1 MSGTGEPTCTER
13 WTAGVCTLFRLSD
26 GRYFLDET
34 YLARRHV
41 LTPPQGAQIAD
52 LMRLDLAYRPERF
65 DDVVAAYAAAA
76 CVTPEQILAP
86 IDTPYLVHLN
96 TDGKAMV
103 ITALPPPGWH
113 APTQTAASAAPP
125 APPPPSPARQ
135 FGEEIASMCRIIDA
149 YTAKNLP
156 PPRSST
162 RRLREI
168 AEAIAADGGAA
179 TTTDA
184 LNEANR
190 IYRRSGVVFAR
201 HHADAATQAIMR

>member
-1 MSGTGEPTCTER
+1 MAGTGELTCTER

-41 LTPPQGAQIAD
+41 LTPPQGAQIAN
-52 LMRLDLAYRPERF
+52 LMRLDLEYKPERF

-76 CVTPEQILAP
+76 GVTAGEMLAP
-86 IDTPYLVHLN
+86 IEPPYLVHLN

-113 APTQTAASAAPP
+113 AAEETPAPAAAAPGP
-125 APPPPSPARQ
+125 TPARQ
-135 FGEEIASMCRIIDA
+135 FGEEIASICQIIDA
-149 YTAKNLP
+149 YSAKNLP
-156 PPRSST
+156 LPRSST
-162 RRLREI
+162 RRLREV
-168 AEAIAADGGAA
+168 AAAITGSGGAA
-179 TTTDA
+179 TMTDA

-190 IYRRSGVVFAR
+190 IYKRSGVVFAR
-201 HHADAATQAIMR
+201 YHADASTQALQR

>member
-1 MSGTGEPTCTER
+1 MSGTGELTCTER

-41 LTPPQGAQIAD
+41 LTPPQGAQIAN
-52 LMRLDLAYRPERF
+52 LMRLDLEYRSERF

-76 CVTPEQILAP
+76 HVTPEQMLAP

-103 ITALPPPGWH
+103 ITALPPPGWQ
-113 APTQTAASAAPP
+113 APTETTAGAAPP
-125 APPPPSPARQ
+125 SPPPSPARQ
-135 FGEEIASMCRIIDA
+135 FGEEIASICQIIDA

-156 PPRSST
+156 LPRSST
-162 RRLREI
+162 RRLREV
-168 AEAIAADGGAA
+168 AEAIGASGGAA
-179 TTTDA
+179 TITDA

-201 HHADAATQAIMR
+201 YHADASTQAIMR

>member
-1 MSGTGEPTCTER
+1 MSGTGELTCTER

-41 LTPPQGAQIAD
+41 LTPPQGAQIANM
-52 LMRLDLAYRPERF
+52 MRLDLDYKPERF

-76 CVTPEQILAP
+76 RVTPEQMLAP
-86 IDTPYLVHLN
+86 IDMPYLVHLN
-96 TDGKAMV
+96 SDGKAMV
-103 ITALPPPGWH
+103 ITALPPPGWQ
-113 APTQTAASAAPP
+113 APAATAANAPP
-125 APPPPSPARQ
+125 SPGPARQ
-135 FGEEIASMCRIIDA
+135 FGEEIASICQIIDA
-149 YTAKNLP
+149 YNAKSLP
-156 PPRSST
+156 LPRSST

-168 AEAIAADGGAA
+168 AEAIAASGGAA

-201 HHADAATQAIMR
+201 YHADASTKAIMR